1 MNFIQE
7 YALLFAVATPFLVI
21 VGINVYLWREGESGT
36 MLLPSLKGFPAV
48 GMIERAQQEPPIGY
62 EAAPVVASAVP
73 AMTEAVPANDV
84 HVREAA

>member
-1 MNFIQE
+1 MNFFQE
-7 YALLFAVATPFLVI
+7 YALLFAVAIPFLVI
-21 VGINVYLWREGESGT
+21 VGLNIYLWWEGESGT

-48 GMIERAQQEPPIGY
+48 EMIERAQEEQPIGY
-62 EAAPVVASAVP
+62 EAAPVVASAEP